1 MRLRFICIHGH
12 FYQPPRENPWLEAV
26 ETQDSADPYHDWN
39 ERITAECYAPNASS
53 RILDSHDRIEKIV
66 NNYASISFNFGPT
79 LLSWLQQSA
88 PDTYAAV
95 IEADRLS
102 RERFGGHGSA
112 TAQAYNHMILPL
124 ANSRDKRTQVRWGV
138 RDFEF
143 RFGRKPEGMWLP
155 ETAVD
160 IESLEALADEGIAF
174 TILEPHQAAR
184 WRAIGDPA
192 WTETNGVDPTR
203 PYRCTLPSGN
213 EIVIFFYDGPISRAV
228 AFEHLLARGE
238 NLAHRLLGAFSD
250 APSHPQLVNIAT
262 DGETYGHHHH
272 NGDMALG
279 YALDYINERK
289 LARVAN
295 YAQFMAENPPK
306 FEVEIVEDT
315 AWSCSHGVGR
325 WERDC
330 GCNTGAGLGWN
341 QQWREPLR
349 KSLDWLR
356 DECVTLFERDGA
368 TLLRDP
374 WRARDAYI
382 DVVLDRSEE
391 TVDAFLAAHSIVA
404 STPGTNNRI
413 LELLEMQR
421 NAMLMY
427 TSCGWFFNDIS
438 GIETVQVLHYA
449 ARVIQLAEKIAGR
462 SLELE
467 FLERV
472 ASARSNLRE
481 HGDARQIYERE
492 VKPTRLDLRRVAA
505 HYAVL
510 SLFDHFAPESDVY
523 CYRVRQDDFETH
535 RAGRAKMSIGS
546 ITVCSHITREE
557 ASFEFCVIHLGETE
571 LTGGVRPAGGS
582 FDAMKKALS
591 DELHDNGVTSVIRL
605 LDDYFGESLL
615 SIRALFRDE
624 QRRILNVICN
634 ATLEEAE
641 SAFRQ
646 LHERYDPLVRFH
658 SSLGVPLPKV
668 LHTAAEFDVNM
679 QLRRLLEDGDLPLP
693 EIERRLREAR
703 DERIT
708 LDEAT
713 LMALTRAIE
722 RTSRAFA
729 EEPRSVERL
738 ERLESLV
745 AIVCSLDV
753 NVDLRKPQNDYYRM
767 RKVIRPVIASGEGN
781 GSANRWLLRFDSLG
795 EKLSISVESRGA

>member
-1 MRLRFICIHGH
+1 
-12 FYQPPRENPWLEAV
+12 
-26 ETQDSADPYHDWN
+26 
-39 ERITAECYAPNASS
+39 
-53 RILDSHDRIEKIV
+53 
-66 NNYASISFNFGPT
+66 
-79 LLSWLQQSA
+79 
-88 PDTYAAV
+88 
-95 IEADRLS
+95 
-102 RERFGGHGSA
+102 
-112 TAQAYNHMILPL
+112 
-124 ANSRDKRTQVRWGV
+124 
-138 RDFEF
+138 
-143 RFGRKPEGMWLP
+143 
-155 ETAVD
+155 
-160 IESLEALADEGIAF
+160 
-174 TILEPHQAAR
+174 
-184 WRAIGDPA
+184 
-192 WTETNGVDPTR
+192 
-203 PYRCTLPSGN
+203 
-213 EIVIFFYDGPISRAV
+213 
-228 AFEHLLARGE
+228 
-238 NLAHRLLGAFSD
+238 
-250 APSHPQLVNIAT
+250 
-262 DGETYGHHHH
+262 
-272 NGDMALG
+272 
-279 YALDYINERK
+279 
-289 LARVAN
+289 
-295 YAQFMAENPPK
+295 
-306 FEVEIVEDT
+306 
-315 AWSCSHGVGR
+315 
-325 WERDC
+325 
-330 GCNTGAGLGWN
+330 
-341 QQWREPLR
+341 
-349 KSLDWLR
+349 
-356 DECVTLFERDGA
+356 
-368 TLLRDP
+368 
-374 WRARDAYI
+374 
-382 DVVLDRSEE
+382 
-391 TVDAFLAAHSIVA
+391 
-404 STPGTNNRI
+404 
-413 LELLEMQR
+413 
-421 NAMLMY
+421 MLMY

-605 LDDYFGESLL
+605 LDDHFGESLL
-615 SIRALFRDE
+615 SIRALFRDA